1 MSEKRWRPGRPGV
14 AGPDFEKLYRDL
26 LFQLNHRI
34 TGPAYSIQGII
45 SLDLSDQEKLE
56 LIRECTTKLDA
67 IARDISRQYSDFNS

>member
-1 MSEKRWRPGRPGV
+1 MYKKRFGPGRPRV
-14 AGPDFEKLYRDL
+14 VRPDFEKLYLDL

-56 LIRECTTKLDA
+56 LIKECTIKLDA
-67 IARDISRQYSDFNS
+67 IAKDISRQYSDFNS